1 MNFLREEL
9 LAAAGRREFAAISA
23 DGLAG
28 YRIPD
33 TSAGRKSADDLLEFL
48 ITQKA
53 GANPA
58 KHTVCF
64 HIMLLPD
71 LLEGHYK
78 RG

>member
-1 MNFLREEL
+1 LNFLREL
-9 LAAAGRREFAAISA
+9 LAAASWREFAAVSA

-48 ITQKA
+48 IIQKA
-53 GANPA
+53 GANPV

-64 HIMLLPD
+64 H
-71 LLEGHYK
+71 K
-78 RG
+78 